1 MDTCRN
7 WLWPSE
13 VAEAL
18 QVSRSTVYRWIEE
31 GVLQTILKRRPFKV
45 PRWAVEELRTVR
57 K

>member
-13 VAEAL
+13 VAELL
-18 QVSRSTVYRWIEE
+18 QVSRATVYRWIEN
-31 GVLQTILKRRPFKV
+31 GDLQTILTRRPFKV
-45 PRWAVEELRTVR
+45 PRWAAEALKR